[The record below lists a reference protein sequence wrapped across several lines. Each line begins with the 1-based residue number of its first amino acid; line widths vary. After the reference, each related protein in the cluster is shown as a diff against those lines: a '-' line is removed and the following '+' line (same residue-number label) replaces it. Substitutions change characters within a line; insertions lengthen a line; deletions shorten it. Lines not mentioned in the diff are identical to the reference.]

1 MESDVSDSIDLVL
14 VLGSITPLSAPFQE
28 RITNQVLTET
38 FKKAHI
44 LLRPREVARRIY
56 YIKKGFL
63 RAYIID
69 ENGKECTSWLMGAND
84 LMISVYSFFTQ
95 RPADEYIEVLDD
107 CILQSITWSQLQ
119 SYYADFKE
127 GNYIGRVLTEKYYIL
142 SEERSIFMRTKTPE
156 ERYKILLQQH
166 NQIEQLTTQSNIA
179 SYLGITRETLS
190 RIRSKILRT
199 HLAS

>member
-1 MESDVSDSIDLVL
+1 MQ
-14 VLGSITPLSAPFQE
+14 VLGSITPLSAPFQD
-28 RITNQVLTET
+28 RIASQILTES
-38 FKKAHI
+38 FKAKHI
-44 LLRPREVARRIY
+44 LLQPGETARRIY
-56 YIKKGFL
+56 YIKEGFL
-63 RAYIID
+63 RAYNVD

-95 RPADEYIEVLDD
+95 RPADEYIEVLAD
-107 CILQSITWSQLQ
+107 CILQSISYHQLQ
-119 SYYADFKE
+119 SYYADFRE

-166 NQIEQLTTQSNIA
+166 SQIEQLTTQSNIA

-190 RIRSKILRT
+190 RIRAKILRP
-199 HLAS
+199 HLTK

>member
-1 MESDVSDSIDLVL
+1 MENNITDPIDLMQ

-28 RITNQVLTET
+28 RISNQILTEA
-38 FKKAHI
+38 FKTKH
-44 LLRPREVARRIY
+44 LLLQRGDTARRIY
-56 YIKKGFL
+56 YIKEGFL
-63 RAYIID
+63 RAYIVD
-69 ENGKECTSWLMGAND
+69 ENGKECTSWLMGKND

-107 CILQSITWSQLQ
+107 CILQSITWNQLQ

-166 NQIEQLTTQSNIA
+166 SQIEQLTTQSNIA

-190 RIRSKILRT
+190 RIRAKILRP
-199 HLAS
+199 HLTK